1 MICIVGCGVVFF
13 FLVFAFVLIMAM
25 DGFLNYSLKKKVKT
39 KGIPLW
45 FPSDRKNESAFG
57 PSIEQPNEG
66 TYLPAFICCCVT
78 YALSFILIIITI
90 SVHFCL
96 LNKLVDKYIAIATAI
111 ICVMNLFVIRLLIEH
126 YKNKYFKNQ
135 PYYIAKISSILDSK
149 EKSTSDNVREQ

>member
-13 FLVFAFVLIMAM
+13 FFVFAFVLIMAM
-25 DGFLNYSLKKKVKT
+25 DGFLNYSMKKKVKT

-66 TYLPAFICCCVT
+66 TYLPAFICCCIT
-78 YALSFILIIITI
+78 YALSISLIIIII

-96 LNKLVDKYIAIATAI
+96 QNKMIDKCILIATAI
-111 ICVMNLFVIRLLIEH
+111 LCGINVSVVGLLKEH
-126 YKNKYFKNQ
+126 YRNKYFKNQ
-135 PYYIAKISSILDSK
+135 PFYIAKISSILDSK
-149 EKSTSDNVREQ
+149 EKSTSYNVRRQ

>member
-1 MICIVGCGVVFF
+1 MICILGCSVV
-13 FLVFAFVLIMAM
+13 LCSLIIALIFIKSM
-25 DGFLNYSLKKKVKT
+25 DGFLNYSMLKKVVT
-39 KGIPLW
+39 KKIPLW
-45 FPSDRKNESAFG
+45 FPSDRKNESAYG
-57 PSIEQPNEG
+57 PSLEQPNEG

-126 YKNKYFKNQ
+126 YKKKYFKNQ
-135 PYYIAKISSILDSK
+135 PYYIDKINDIINNKDI
-149 EKSTSDNVREQ
+149 D

>member
-1 MICIVGCGVVFF
+1 MICILGCSVV
-13 FLVFAFVLIMAM
+13 LCSLIIALIFIKSM
-25 DGFLNYSLKKKVKT
+25 DGFLNYSMLKKVVT
-39 KGIPLW
+39 KKIPLW
-45 FPSDRKNESAFG
+45 FPSDRKNESAYG
-57 PSIEQPNEG
+57 PSLEQPNEG